1 MVLKQAREVY
11 GFYLPNLEADKYENE
26 VFEAIMSPAMSKL
39 LGMMKYL
46 VALPGMP
53 TLFDGD
59 DVGATG
65 YDTETKNM
73 YLFGMFDH

>member
-1 MVLKQAREVY
+1 MDEDLAEV
-11 GFYLPNLEADKYENE
+11 ENE
-26 VFEAIMSPAMSKL
+26 VFEATMRPAMTKL
-39 LGMMKYL
+39 MGMMKYL

-65 YDTETKNM
+65 YDTK
-73 YLFGMFDH
+73 